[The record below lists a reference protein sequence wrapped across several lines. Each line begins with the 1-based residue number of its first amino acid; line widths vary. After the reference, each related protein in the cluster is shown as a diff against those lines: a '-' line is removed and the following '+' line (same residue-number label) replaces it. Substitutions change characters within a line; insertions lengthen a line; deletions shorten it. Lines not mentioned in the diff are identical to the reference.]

1 MNVYKDLNN
10 LPDFQNA
17 VITIGSFDGVHGGHQ
32 IILNRVKELAQDVNG
47 ESVVITF
54 HPHPRL
60 VVYPKDTSLR
70 LINTIEEKISLLE
83 RYGIDNVVIVPFTIA
98 FSQQSADEYI
108 EKFLLEKFNPKWIV
122 IGYDHRFG
130 LNRQGDINY
139 LKHYSKEANF
149 QVDEIEPQQI
159 DEITVSSTKVRKA
172 IQAGKVKQA
181 GKLLGHHFL
190 LSGTVVK
197 GQQIG
202 KTIGFPT
209 ANLKLPSVHK
219 LLPQEGIY
227 ATFVHHRG
235 KRYKGMLYIGTRPTL
250 PEHDNKTIEV
260 NIFDFNQTIYG
271 DELTLELVEFI
282 RPDAKF
288 DSLEALQA
296 ALAADKI
303 STLQILKK
311 QPAPQINRA
320 TFNYPEVAVVI
331 LNYNGEK
338 YLTDFLPSV
347 LASNYPNLRVVVA
360 DNGSTD
366 NSLAFLAQQYNDQI
380 EILDLKEN
388 YGFAG
393 GYNQALRQVH
403 SPYYVLLNSDV
414 EVTPNWMR
422 PIIEMMELD
431 PKIGA
436 AQPKILDYHNKTTF
450 EHAGAAGGWMDNW
463 GLPFCRGRIL
473 TNCETD
479 NGQYDAPQE
488 IFWATGAA
496 MFIKGELYHEL
507 GGLDAGYFA
516 HMEEIDLCWRAKRA
530 GYKVMAC
537 PESTVYHVG
546 GGTLQYQSP
555 RKTYLNHRNSLTT
568 LLKNE
573 PLGKLL
579 WLIPLR
585 LILDGLIGVIFLLK
599 GQFAHIWQILRAHG
613 FMYANLGKTWRQ
625 RKIFNKLI
633 QKARI
638 GAPNKVGH
646 LKNSMLFRYYLSGK
660 KTFDQ
665 LVTDKK

>member
-1 MNVYKDLNN
+1 MNVYKDLNS
-10 LPDFQNA
+10 LPNFRNA

-32 IILNRVKELAQDVNG
+32 IILNRVKELARQVNG

-60 VVYPKDTSLR
+60 VVYPKDRSLR
-70 LINTIEEKISLLE
+70 LINTIDEKIALLE

-108 EKFLLEKFNPKWIV
+108 EKFLLEKFNPIWIV

-139 LKHYSKEANF
+139 LKHYSQKANF
-149 QVDEIEPQQI
+149 EIDEIEPQQI

-172 IQAGKVKQA
+172 IQAGAVKKA
-181 GKLLGHHFL
+181 SKLLGHHFM

-209 ANLKLPSVHK
+209 ANIKPPSIHK
-219 LLPQEGIY
+219 LLPKEGIY
-227 ATFVHHRG
+227 AAFVYHQG
-235 KRYKGMLYIGTRPTL
+235 KRYNGMLYIGTRPTL

-260 NIFDFNQTIYG
+260 NIFDFNKIIYG
-271 DELTLELVEFI
+271 EEVTLELIEFT
-282 RPDAKF
+282 REDAKF

-296 ALAADKI
+296 ALAQDKI
-303 STLQILKK
+303 DTLNILEK
-311 QPAPQINRA
+311 QPPQSINRA

-338 YLTDFLPSV
+338 YLADFLPSV
-347 LASNYPNLRVVVA
+347 LGSDYPNLRVVVA

-366 NSLAFLAQQYNDQI
+366 DSLAFLEEQYAGQI
-380 EILDLKEN
+380 EIVDLKEN

-403 SPYYVLLNSDV
+403 SPYYVLL
-414 EVTPNWMR
+414 
-422 PIIEMMELD
+422 
-431 PKIGA
+431 
-436 AQPKILDYHNKTTF
+436 
-450 EHAGAAGGWMDNW
+450 GAAGGWMDNW

-473 TNCETD
+473 TNCEID
-479 NGQYDAPQE
+479 NGQYDKAEE
-488 IFWATGAA
+488 IFWATGAS
-496 MFIKGELYHEL
+496 MFIRGELYHDL
-507 GGLDAGYFA
+507 GGLDASYFA
-516 HMEEIDLCWRAKRA
+516 HMEEIDLCWRIKRA
-530 GYKVMAC
+530 GYKVMAV
-537 PESTVYHVG
+537 PDARVYHVG

-573 PLGKLL
+573 SVAKLF

-585 LILDGLIGVIFLLK
+585 LVLDGLVAVTYLLK
-599 GQFAHIWQILRAHG
+599 GEFAHIWQILRAHG
-613 FMYANLGKTWRQ
+613 FMYVNFGKTWKQ

-633 QKARI
+633 QKTSI
-638 GAPNKVGH
+638 GAPNQKGH
-646 LKNSMLFRYYLSGK
+646 LKSNMLFKYFFGK
-660 KTFDQ
+660 KTFAK
-665 LVTDKK
+665 LVKK

>member
-1 MNVYKDLNN
+1 MNLYKDLNS
-10 LPDFQNA
+10 LPDFRNA

-32 IILNRVKELAQDVNG
+32 FILERVKQLAQQVNG

-54 HPHPRL
+54 YPHPRL

-70 LINTIEEKISLLE
+70 LINTIDEKIDLLK

-172 IQAGKVKQA
+172 IQVGDVKQA
-181 GKLLGHHFL
+181 SKLLGHYFL
-190 LSGTVVK
+190 LSGFVAK

-209 ANLKLPSVHK
+209 ANIELTSIHK
-219 LLPQEGIY
+219 LLPKEGIY
-227 ATFVHHRG
+227 ATYVHHRG
-235 KRYKGMLYIGTRPTL
+235 KRYEGMLYIGTRPTL
-250 PEHDNKTIEV
+250 AAHDNKTIEV

-271 DELTLELVEFI
+271 EELTLELVEFI
-282 RPDAKF
+282 REDAKF

-296 ALAADKI
+296 ALAKDKI
-303 STLQILKK
+303 STLEILAK
-311 QPAPQINRA
+311 QPPQPINRA

-331 LNYNGEK
+331 LNYNGKK

-347 LASNYPNLRVVVA
+347 LASDYPNLRVVVA

-366 NSLAFLAQQYNDQI
+366 NSLEFLDQQYGNQI
-380 EILDLKEN
+380 EILDLKKN

-393 GYNQALRQVH
+393 GYNQALREVH

-414 EVTPNWMR
+414 EVTKNWMR
-422 PIIEMMELD
+422 PIIEMMELN

-436 AQPKILDYHNKTTF
+436 AQPKILAYHDKTTF

-479 NGQYDAPQE
+479 NGQYDTPQE

-496 MFIKGELYHEL
+496 MFIKGDLYHDL

-516 HMEEIDLCWRAKRA
+516 HMEEIDLCWRLKRA
-530 GYKVMAC
+530 GYKVMVY

-573 PLGKLL
+573 PVSKLL

-585 LILDGLIGVIFLLK
+585 LILDGLVGVTFLLK

-613 FMYANLGKTWRQ
+613 YMYTNLRKTWRQ

-633 QKARI
+633 KKASI

-646 LKNSMLFRYYLSGK
+646 LKKSMLFRYYLGK
-660 KTFDQ
+660 KTFSK
-665 LVTDKK
+665 LVKK

>member
-1 MNVYKDLNN
+1 MNVYKDLHT
-10 LPDFQNA
+10 LPQFRNA

-32 IILNRVKELAQDVNG
+32 SILERVKELARQVDG

-70 LINTIEEKISLLE
+70 LINTLDEKITLLE

-139 LKHYSKEANF
+139 LKHYSERANF
-149 QVDEIEPQQI
+149 QVDEIEPQQVE
-159 DEITVSSTKVRKA
+159 EITVSSTKIRKA
-172 IQAGKVKQA
+172 IQEGNVKKA
-181 GKLLGHHFL
+181 RKLLGHHFL

-209 ANLKLPSVHK
+209 ANVKPASVHK
-219 LLPQEGIY
+219 LLPKEGIY
-227 ATFVHHRG
+227 ATFVHHKG
-235 KRYKGMLYIGTRPTL
+235 NRYEGMLYIGTRPTL
-250 PEHDNKTIEV
+250 PEFDNKTIEV

-271 DELTLELVEFI
+271 DEVTLELVEFT
-282 RPDAKF
+282 REDAKF

-296 ALAADKI
+296 ALAQDKI
-303 STLQILKK
+303 DTQNVLAK
-311 QPAPQINRA
+311 QPLVPINRA

-338 YLTDFLPSV
+338 YLADFLPSV
-347 LASNYPNLRVVVA
+347 LASDYPNLRVVVA
-360 DNGSTD
+360 DNGSSD
-366 NSLAFLAQQYNDQI
+366 GSLDLLEKRYKEHI

-414 EVTPNWMR
+414 EVTKNWMR

-431 PKIGA
+431 QKIGA
-436 AQPKILDYHNKTTF
+436 VQPKILAYHDKAKF
-450 EHAGAAGGWMDNW
+450 EYAGAAGGWMDNW

-473 TNCETD
+473 TNCEMD
-479 NGQYDAPQE
+479 QGQYDTPQE

-496 MFIKGELYHEL
+496 MFIRGELYHDL

-516 HMEEIDLCWRAKRA
+516 HMEEIDLCWRVKRA
-530 GYKVMAC
+530 GYKIMAC
-537 PESTVYHVG
+537 PESTVFHVG

-573 PLGKLL
+573 PVGKLL

-585 LILDGLIGVIFLLK
+585 LVLDGLIGVTYLLK
-599 GQFAHIWQILRAHG
+599 GEFAHIWQIIRAHG
-613 FMYANLGKTWRQ
+613 FMYGNLGKTWRQ

-638 GAPNKVGH
+638 GTPNSAGH
-646 LKNSMLFRYYLSGK
+646 LKSNMLFKYFLGK
-660 KTFDQ
+660 KTFSK
-665 LVTDKK
+665 LVE

>member
-1 MNVYKDLNN
+1 MNLYKDLNS
-10 LPDFQNA
+10 LPDFHNA

-32 IILNRVKELAQDVNG
+32 IILDRVKELAQEVNG

-70 LINTIEEKISLLE
+70 LINTIDEKIALLE
-83 RYGIDNVVIVPFTIA
+83 RYGIDNVVIAPFTIA

-139 LKHYSKEANF
+139 LKHYSQQANF

-159 DEITVSSTKVRKA
+159 DEITVSSTKVRNA
-172 IQAGKVKQA
+172 IQAGKVIQA
-181 GKLLGHHFL
+181 SKLLGHHFIL
-190 LSGTVVK
+190 TGTVVR

-209 ANLKLPSVHK
+209 ANIKPPSIHK
-219 LLPQEGIY
+219 LLPKEGIY

-235 KRYKGMLYIGTRPTL
+235 KRLEGMLYIGTRPTL

-260 NIFDFNQTIYG
+260 NIFDFNQDIYG
-271 DELTLELVEFI
+271 EALTLELVEFI
-282 RPDAKF
+282 RNDAKF

-296 ALAADKI
+296 ALAEDKI
-303 STLQILKK
+303 STLKILEK
-311 QPAPQINRA
+311 QPAPQVNRA

-331 LNYNGEK
+331 LNYNGEQ
-338 YLTDFLPSV
+338 YLADFLPSV
-347 LASNYPNLRVVVA
+347 LASDYPNLRVVVA

-366 NSLAFLAQQYNDQI
+366 NSLTFLKEQYENRV
-380 EILDLKEN
+380 EVLDLQKN

-403 SPYYVLLNSDV
+403 SAYYVLLNSDV
-414 EVTPNWMR
+414 EVTKNWMR
-422 PIIEMMELD
+422 PIIEMMEQD

-436 AQPKILDYHNKTTF
+436 VQPKVLAFHNKALF
-450 EHAGAAGGWMDNW
+450 EYAGAAGGWIDNW

-479 NGQYDAPQE
+479 NGQYNTPQE
-488 IFWATGAA
+488 VFWATGAA
-496 MFIKGELYHEL
+496 MFIKGELYHDL

-516 HMEEIDLCWRAKRA
+516 HMEEIDLCWRLKRA
-530 GYKVMAC
+530 GYKVMAY

-546 GGTLQYQSP
+546 GGTLNYQSP

-573 PLGKLL
+573 SVGRLF

-585 LILDGLIGVIFLLK
+585 LMLDGLVGGTYLLK

-613 FMYANLGKTWRQ
+613 YMYVNFGKTWKQ
-625 RKIFNKLI
+625 RTIFNKLV
-633 QKARI
+633 QKASI
-638 GAPNKVGH
+638 GAPNKKGQ
-646 LKNSMLFRYYLSGK
+646 LSKGMLFGYYLGGK
-660 KTFDQ
+660 KTFTK
-665 LVTDKK
+665 LIGK

>member
-1 MNVYKDLNN
+1 MNVYKDLNS
-10 LPDFQNA
+10 LPNFRNA

-32 IILNRVKELAQDVNG
+32 IILERVKELARQVDG

-70 LINTIEEKISLLE
+70 LINTIDEKISLLE

-108 EKFLLEKFNPKWIV
+108 EKFLLEKFNPEWIV

-139 LKHYSKEANF
+139 LKHYSKKANF

-172 IQAGKVKQA
+172 IQAGAVKKA
-181 GKLLGHHFL
+181 SKLLGHHFIL
-190 LSGTVVK
+190 TGTVVK

-209 ANLKLPSVHK
+209 ANIKPPSIHK
-219 LLPQEGIY
+219 LLPKEGIY
-227 ATFVHHRG
+227 ATFVHHKG
-235 KRYKGMLYIGTRPTL
+235 KRYNGMLYIGTRPTL
-250 PEHDNKTIEV
+250 LEHDNKTIEV

-271 DELTLELVEFI
+271 DEVTLELVEFT
-282 RPDAKF
+282 RADAKF

-296 ALAADKI
+296 ALAQDKI
-303 STLQILKK
+303 ETLAILEK
-311 QPAPQINRA
+311 QPPPQINRA
-320 TFNYPEVAVVI
+320 NFNYPEVAVVI
-331 LNYNGEK
+331 LNYNGQK
-338 YLTDFLPSV
+338 YLADFLPSV
-347 LASNYPNLRVVVA
+347 LASDYPNLRVVVA

-366 NSLAFLAQQYNDQI
+366 DSLAFLEKQYANQI
-380 EILDLKEN
+380 EILNLKEN

-403 SPYYVLLNSDV
+403 SAYYVLLNSDV
-414 EVTPNWMR
+414 EVTKNWMR
-422 PIIEMMELD
+422 PIIEMMELN

-436 AQPKILDYHNKTTF
+436 AQPKILAYHDKTSF
-450 EHAGAAGGWMDNW
+450 EHAGAAGGWLDNW

-479 NGQYDAPQE
+479 NGQYDTPQE

-496 MFIKGELYHEL
+496 MFIKGDLYHEL

-516 HMEEIDLCWRAKRA
+516 HMEEIDLCWRLKRA
-530 GYKVMAC
+530 GYQVMAC

-573 PLGKLL
+573 SVGKLL

-585 LILDGLIGVIFLLK
+585 LILDGLVGITFLLK
-599 GQFAHIWQILRAHG
+599 GQFAHIWQIIRAHG
-613 FMYANLGKTWRQ
+613 YLYANFGQTWRQ

-633 QKARI
+633 KKASI
-638 GAPNKVGH
+638 GAPNNVGH
-646 LKNSMLFRYYLSGK
+646 LKRNMLFSYYLGK
-660 KTFDQ
+660 KTFSK
-665 LVTDKK
+665 LVKK

>member
-1 MNVYKDLNN
+1 MPIMNVYKDLNS
-10 LPDFQNA
+10 LPNFRNA
-17 VITIGSFDGVHGGHQ
+17 VITIGSFDGVHRGHQ
-32 IILNRVKELAQDVNG
+32 IILERVKELARQVDG

-60 VVYPKDTSLR
+60 VVYPKDRSLR
-70 LINTIEEKISLLE
+70 LINTIDEKIALLE
-83 RYGIDNVVIVPFTIA
+83 QYGIDNVVIAPFTIA

-139 LKHYSKEANF
+139 LKHYSKKANF

-159 DEITVSSTKVRKA
+159 EEITVSSTKVRKA
-172 IQAGKVKQA
+172 IQAGDVKKA
-181 GKLLGHHFL
+181 STLLGHHFM
-190 LSGTVVK
+190 LSGEVVK

-209 ANLKLPSVHK
+209 ANIKLFSIHK
-219 LLPQEGIY
+219 LLPKEGIY
-227 ATFVHHRG
+227 ATFVHHKG
-235 KRYKGMLYIGTRPTL
+235 KRYNGMLYIGTRPTL
-250 PEHDNKTIEV
+250 PEHNNKTIEV

-271 DELTLELVEFI
+271 DEVMLELVEFT
-282 RPDAKF
+282 REDAKF

-296 ALAADKI
+296 ALAQDKI
-303 STLQILKK
+303 DTLKILEK
-311 QPAPQINRA
+311 QPPPRINRTA
-320 TFNYPEVAVVI
+320 FNYPEVAVVI
-331 LNYNGEK
+331 LNYNGQK

-347 LASNYPNLRVVVA
+347 LASDYPNLRVVVA

-366 NSLAFLAQQYNDQI
+366 NSLAFLNKQYGDQI
-380 EILDLKEN
+380 ELLDLKVN

-393 GYNQALRQVH
+393 GYNQALREVH

-414 EVTPNWMR
+414 EVTENWLR

-431 PKIGA
+431 QKIGA
-436 AQPKILDYHNKTTF
+436 AQPKILAHHDKNKF
-450 EHAGAAGGWMDNW
+450 EYAGAAGGWMDNW

-479 NGQYDAPQE
+479 NGQYDTPQE

-496 MFIKGELYHEL
+496 MFIKGELFHDL
-507 GGLDAGYFA
+507 GGLDASYFA
-516 HMEEIDLCWRAKRA
+516 HMEEIDLCWRIKRA
-530 GYKVMAC
+530 GYKVMAY

-555 RKTYLNHRNSLTT
+555 KKTYLNHRNSLTT

-573 PLGKLL
+573 SVGKLF

-585 LILDGLIGVIFLLK
+585 LVLDGLVGLTYLLK
-599 GQFAHIWQILRAHG
+599 GEFAHIWQILRAHG
-613 FMYANLGKTWRQ
+613 FMYANLNKTWKQ

-633 QKARI
+633 KKATI
-638 GAPNKVGH
+638 GTPNKKGH
-646 LKNSMLFRYYLSGK
+646 LTKNMLFSYYLGK
-660 KTFDQ
+660 KTFSK
-665 LVTDKK
+665 LVNK

>member
-1 MNVYKDLNN
+1 
-10 LPDFQNA
+10 
-17 VITIGSFDGVHGGHQ
+17 VHGGHQ
-32 IILNRVKELAQDVNG
+32 IILERVKELARQVDG

-60 VVYPKDTSLR
+60 VVYPKDRSLR
-70 LINTIEEKISLLE
+70 LINTIDEKIALLE

-108 EKFLLEKFNPKWIV
+108 EKFLLEKFNPQWIV

-139 LKHYSKEANF
+139 LKHYSEQANF
-149 QVDEIEPQQI
+149 QVDEIEPQQV

-172 IQAGKVKQA
+172 IQAGAVKRA
-181 GKLLGHHFL
+181 SKLLGHHFI
-190 LSGTVVK
+190 LSGTVVR

-209 ANLKLPSVHK
+209 ANIKPTSIHK
-219 LLPQEGIY
+219 LLPKEGIY
-227 ATFVHHRG
+227 ATFVHHQG
-235 KRYKGMLYIGTRPTL
+235 KRYNGMLYIGTRPTL

-260 NIFDFNQTIYG
+260 NIFDFDQTIYG
-271 DELTLELVEFI
+271 DEVTLELIEFT
-282 RPDAKF
+282 REDAKF

-296 ALAADKI
+296 ALAQDKI
-303 STLQILKK
+303 ETLTILEK
-311 QPAPQINRA
+311 QPLQAINRA

-338 YLTDFLPSV
+338 YLADFLPSV
-347 LASNYPNLRVVVA
+347 LNSDYPNLRVVVA

-366 NSLAFLAQQYNDQI
+366 NSLEFLHEKYEDQI
-380 EILDLKEN
+380 ELLDLKEN

-403 SPYYVLLNSDV
+403 APYYVLLNSDV
-414 EVTPNWMR
+414 EVTENWMR
-422 PIIEMMELD
+422 PIIEMMEQD

-436 AQPKILDYHNKTTF
+436 VQPKILAYHDKEKF
-450 EHAGAAGGWMDNW
+450 EYAGAAGGWLDNW

-479 NGQYDAPQE
+479 TGQYDKSEE

-496 MFIKGELYHEL
+496 MFIRGELYHDL
-507 GGLDAGYFA
+507 GGLDASYFA
-516 HMEEIDLCWRAKRA
+516 HMEEIDLCWRIKRA
-530 GYKVMAC
+530 GYKVMAI
-537 PESTVYHVG
+537 PNATVYHVG

-573 PLGKLL
+573 SVVKLF

-585 LILDGLIGVIFLLK
+585 LVLDGLVGGTYLLK
-599 GQFAHIWQILRAHG
+599 GEFAHIWQIIRAHG
-613 FMYANLGKTWRQ
+613 FMYANFSKTWKQ
-625 RKIFNKLI
+625 RSIFNKLV
-633 QKARI
+633 QKASI
-638 GAPNKVGH
+638 GAPNRKGH
-646 LKNSMLFRYYLSGK
+646 LKSNMLFKYFFGK
-660 KTFDQ
+660 KTFDK
-665 LVTDKK
+665 LVKR